1 MATLKQSMQKER
13 STAAAVRITAT
24 EGEVPL
30 QVMVPGSVRRQVA
43 LICAER
49 GENLR
54 TFVLR
59 GLQAVG
65 VAIPE
70 TELVDRRGRRRKG

>member
-1 MATLKQSMQKER
+1 MATLKQSMRKER
-13 STAAAVRITAT
+13 STAAALTAT